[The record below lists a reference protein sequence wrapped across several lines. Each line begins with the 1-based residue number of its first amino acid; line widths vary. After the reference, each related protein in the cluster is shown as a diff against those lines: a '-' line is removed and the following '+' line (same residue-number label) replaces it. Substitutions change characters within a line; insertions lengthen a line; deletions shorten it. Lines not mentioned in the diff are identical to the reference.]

1 MTRIHLLPLL
11 PLVIAAPLLL
21 AACGSGGNSI
31 ELTFSPAFENREA
44 ETTGSA
50 GSDVASTTAGHGA
63 LLDEAGKKIGTFNV
77 TSIVTRKG
85 AKSESRLINAEY
97 GFGADRIDS
106 ILISGSEEFAVPTGL
121 PFLHDQLHY
130 AVIGGTG
137 AYAGAV
143 GECLVK
149 RRGKNAFTTTC
160 TFTTP

>member
-1 MTRIHLLPLL
+1 MTRIHLLRLL

-21 AACGSGGNSI
+21 AACGSDGNSV
-31 ELTFSPAFENREA
+31 ELTFSSAFEDREA
-44 ETTGSA
+44 ETTGST

-77 TSIVTRKG
+77 TSIVTRKD

-97 GFGADRIDS
+97 AFGADRTDS
-106 ILISGSEEFAVPTGL
+106 ILISGSEEFATPTGL
-121 PFLHDQLHY
+121 AFLNDQLHY

-143 GECLVK
+143 GECLVQ
-149 RRGKNAFTTTC
+149 RRGKNAFTVTC
-160 TFTTP
+160 NFTTP